1 VIPLPYIAGAWALSL
16 ALTASGT
23 WLYVKGGEAQAIKAA
38 EAKMQTRLSE
48 ATRKA
53 EQAAREAEQAHRA
66 QIDAIAAQYET
77 ERAKAD
83 EVAARTVAALRAGSI
98 RLRTEWQ
105 GCETAARVSE
115 ATSGPAIAD
124 ALARL
129 REQGA
134 SDLVRLGAECDA
146 RIRGLQSLIR

>member
-16 ALTASGT
+16 ALASGGT
-23 WLYVKGGEAQAIKAA
+23 WLYAKGGEAQAIKAA
-38 EAKMQTRLSE
+38 EATMQTRLSE
-48 ATRKA
+48 AQRKA
-53 EQAAREAEQAHRA
+53 EQAARQAEQAHRA

-83 EVAARTVAALRAGSI
+83 EAAARTVAALRAGAL

-115 ATSGPAIAD
+115 ATSGPAFAD

-134 SDLVRLGAECDA
+134 GDLVRLGAECDA
-146 RIRGLQSLIR
+146 RIRALQALVR